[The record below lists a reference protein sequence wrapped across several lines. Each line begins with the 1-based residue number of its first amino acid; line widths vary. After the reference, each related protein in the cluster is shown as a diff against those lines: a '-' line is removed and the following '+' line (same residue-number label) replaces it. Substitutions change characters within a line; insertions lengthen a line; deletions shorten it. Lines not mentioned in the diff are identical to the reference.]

1 MNFLLGLLVGS
12 LLVYLLAYTDFVL
25 SRKLKERI
33 AAVNAHGE
41 RFYHYKPLSA
51 AKVAGLSLLYWG
63 IPSFLISPALY
74 LEYRLGFTLLTWAG
88 LTAGLDFYLRWRTSR
103 QTARQALPLL
113 VAAAIAAGLL
123 LGPLLAALSRLLIG

>member
-1 MNFLLGLLVGS
+1 MNVLLGLLVGS

-25 SRKLKERI
+25 SRQLKERI

-41 RFYHYKPLSA
+41 SFYHYTPLSA
-51 AKVAGLSLLYWG
+51 AKVAGLSLLYWA

-74 LEYRLGFTLLTWAG
+74 LEYRLGLTLLAWAG
-88 LTAGLDFYLRWRTSR
+88 LTSGLYYYLRRRTSR

-113 VAAAIAAGLL
+113 LGAAIAAGLL
-123 LGPLLAALSRLLIG
+123 LGPLLAALRRLLIG